1 MPSFLQAV
9 FLSGLAALA
18 VPILIH
24 LFFRLKTK
32 RVELGTLRFLRIVLE
47 ENARRRK
54 VMRWFLLA
62 LRMALVALLA
72 MLFARPYFTSAA
84 TGNDKELVV
93 VLIDRSATM
102 QLKGEQG
109 RLIDQA
115 MAEAQALID
124 RAGRGARVEVAF
136 FDHQV
141 HPLRNPETDPGARA
155 ELPRLASPQELWGAT
170 NYGAAF
176 GWARDILI
184 KSAAVSRQLH
194 LFTDLQQSGLNWT
207 EVEPLPAGTEAHLHD
222 LGRAVVNNLA
232 VTEVRVPRTWIRPDE
247 STRLQAALLHGGS
260 FAQQE
265 VSVVVEIGRAPAA
278 TPTNGAAEKTTGTAT
293 DFSKLVGRIT
303 LRERVKLEPGATVLL
318 DFDLPELEAGLW
330 RGRVFIEHEDDLPF
344 DNERYFAIS
353 AAPPYRVLV
362 ASGQQAG
369 NPLLSETYF
378 LEAVLRLAPP
388 GEMYAA
394 SPFAPDAVSLDGGGR
409 LPVLD
414 DHDAVILAD
423 VAGLSH
429 DELSRLASFVKAGGG
444 LLVFTGEL
452 VTPATGDAFRA
463 AGLDAGTIGE
473 PRSARDLPWRLSRW
487 DEKHPIFQ
495 PMSDPQHGDLRR
507 WKFSTCTPIEP
518 AADAQVL
525 AEFSSGLPAILERQV
540 GEGRVL
546 WVATSCGRRWGD
558 WNLSRMYLP
567 AIHQLLGYEVGLAQG
582 GRVRSQLVDAG
593 EPEAGAA
600 AVAATS
606 GDLPGIRQFP
616 RFAAVTNVSP
626 RESETERCSQ
636 QDFEDRFAVKFL
648 DETGTTDAGAEA
660 APAGVEFQQDELWPW
675 VACGLLCVL
684 LLEGF
689 VGNRTTA

>member
-1 MPSFLQAV
+1 MPSFLQAA
-9 FLSGLAALA
+9 FLTGLAALA

-84 TGNDKELVV
+84 TGHEKELLV

-102 QLKGEQG
+102 QLKWERG

-115 MAEAQALID
+115 VADAQALID

-141 HPLRNPETDPGARA
+141 HPLRNIESEPGTEA
-155 ELPRLASPQELWGAT
+155 ELPRLVAPKEVWGAT

-184 KSAAVSRQLH
+184 KSTAVPRQLH

-247 STRLQAALLHGGS
+247 STRLQVGLLHGGS

-265 VSVVVEIGRAPAA
+265 VSVVVEIGRAP
-278 TPTNGAAEKTTGTAT
+278 TNGAAGLPTGTGA
-293 DFSKLVGRIT
+293 DFSKLVGRIN
-303 LRERVKLEPGATVLL
+303 LRERVKLDPGATVLL

-353 AAPPYRVLV
+353 AAPPYPVLI

-378 LEAVLRLAPP
+378 LESVLRLAPP
-388 GEMYAA
+388 GETFAA
-394 SPFAPDAVSLDGGGR
+394 SPYAADAVSLDGGAR

-414 DHDAVILAD
+414 DYEAVILAN
-423 VAGLSH
+423 VAALSH
-429 DELSRLASFVKAGGG
+429 DELSRLSSFVKAGGG

-487 DEKHPIFQ
+487 DERHPIFE

-507 WKFSTCTPIEP
+507 WKFTTCTPIEP

-567 AIHQLLGYEVGLAQG
+567 VIHQLLGYEVGLAQG
-582 GRVRSQLVDAG
+582 GRVRSRVIDAG
-593 EPEAGAA
+593 EPERGASAA
-600 AVAATS
+600 ASAVILQ
-606 GDLPGIRQFP
+606 DPPGIQQFP
-616 RFAAVTNVSP
+616 RFAEVTNVSP

-636 QDFEDRFAVKFL
+636 KDFEERFDVKFL
-648 DETGTTDAGAEA
+648 DETGTIAAEA
-660 APAGVEFQQDELWPW
+660 GPAGVEFQRDELWPW

>member
-1 MPSFLQAV
+1 MPSFLQAA
-9 FLSGLAALA
+9 FLTGLAALA

-84 TGNDKELVV
+84 TGHEKELLV

-102 QLKGEQG
+102 QLKGERG

-115 MAEAQALID
+115 VAEAQALID

-141 HPLRNPETDPGARA
+141 HPLRNPESEPGSGV
-155 ELPRLASPQELWGAT
+155 ELPRLVAPKEVWGAT

-184 KSAAVSRQLH
+184 KSTAFPRQLH

-207 EVEPLPAGTEAHLHD
+207 EVEPLPAGTDAHLHD

-247 STRLQAALLHGGS
+247 STRLQVGLLHGGS

-265 VSVVVEIGRAPAA
+265 VSVVVEVGRA
-278 TPTNGAAEKTTGTAT
+278 PTNGAAESPTGTGT

-303 LRERVKLEPGATVLL
+303 LRERVKLDPGATVLL
-318 DFDLPELEAGLW
+318 DFDLPELETGLW

-344 DNERYFAIS
+344 DNERYFAVS
-353 AAPPYRVLV
+353 AAPPYRVLI

-378 LEAVLRLAPP
+378 LESVLRLAPS
-388 GEMYAA
+388 GETYAA
-394 SPFAPDAVSLDGGGR
+394 SPYAADAVSLDGGDR

-414 DHDAVILAD
+414 DYEAVILAD
-423 VAGLSH
+423 VAALSH
-429 DELSRLASFVKAGGG
+429 DELSRLSSFVKAGGG

-487 DEKHPIFQ
+487 DEKHPIFE

-507 WKFSTCTPIEP
+507 WKFTTCTPIEP
-518 AADAQVL
+518 AADVKVL

-540 GEGRVL
+540 GAGRVL

-567 AIHQLLGYEVGLAQG
+567 VIHQLLGYEVGLAQG
-582 GRVRSQLVDAG
+582 GRVRSRLVDAG
-593 EPEAGAA
+593 EPEPGASAA
-600 AVAATS
+600 ASEVIS
-606 GDLPGIRQFP
+606 QNPPGIQQFP
-616 RFAAVTNVSP
+616 RFAEVTNVSP

-636 QDFEDRFAVKFL
+636 KDFEERFDVKFL
-648 DETGTTDAGAEA
+648 DETGTIAAGAE
-660 APAGVEFQQDELWPW
+660 PAGIEFQQDELWPW

>member
-1 MPSFLQAV
+1 M
-9 FLSGLAALA
+9 
-18 VPILIH
+18 
-24 LFFRLKTK
+24 
-32 RVELGTLRFLRIVLE
+32 
-47 ENARRRK
+47 
-54 VMRWFLLA
+54 
-62 LRMALVALLA
+62 
-72 MLFARPYFTSAA
+72 
-84 TGNDKELVV
+84 
-93 VLIDRSATM
+93 
-102 QLKGEQG
+102 
-109 RLIDQA
+109 
-115 MAEAQALID
+115 
-124 RAGRGARVEVAF
+124 EVAF

-141 HPLRNPETDPGARA
+141 HPLRNPETEPGAGA
-155 ELPRLASPQELWGAT
+155 KLPRLVAPTEVWGAT

-184 KSAAVSRQLH
+184 KSTAVPRQLH

-247 STRLQAALLHGGS
+247 STRLQVGLLHGGS

-265 VSVVVEIGRAPAA
+265 VSVVVEVGRAPA
-278 TPTNGAAEKTTGTAT
+278 TSPTSAAETTTGT
-293 DFSKLVGRIT
+293 DFSKLVGRLT
-303 LRERVKLEPGATVLL
+303 LRERVKLDPGSTVLL

-378 LEAVLRLAPP
+378 LESVLRLAPP
-388 GEMYAA
+388 GETYAA
-394 SPFAPDAVSLDGGGR
+394 SPYAADTVSLDGGGR

-414 DHDAVILAD
+414 DYEAVILAD
-423 VAGLSH
+423 VAALSH
-429 DELSRLASFVKAGGG
+429 DELSRLSSFVKAGGG
-444 LLVFTGEL
+444 LLVFTGDL

-463 AGLDAGTIGE
+463 AGLAVGSIGE
-473 PRSARDLPWRLSRW
+473 PRTARDLPWRLSRW

-507 WKFSTCTPIEP
+507 WKFTTCTPIEP
-518 AADAQVL
+518 AADVQVL

-540 GEGRVL
+540 GAGRVL

-567 AIHQLLGYEVGLAQG
+567 VIHQLLGYEVGLAQG
-582 GRVRSQLVDAG
+582 GRVRSRLVDSG
-593 EPEAGAA
+593 EPEPGASTA
-600 AVAATS
+600 ASPAIFQ
-606 GDLPGIRQFP
+606 DRPGIQQFP
-616 RFAAVTNVSP
+616 RFAEVTNVSP

-636 QDFEDRFAVKFL
+636 KDFEERFAVKFL
-648 DETGTTDAGAEA
+648 DDTGTIVAEA
-660 APAGVEFQQDELWPW
+660 EPTGVEFQQDELWPW

>member
-1 MPSFLQAV
+1 MPSFLQAA
-9 FLSGLAALA
+9 FLTGLAALA

-84 TGNDKELVV
+84 TGHEKELLV

-102 QLKGEQG
+102 QLKGERG

-115 MAEAQALID
+115 VADAQALID

-141 HPLRNPETDPGARA
+141 HPLRNIESEPGTEA
-155 ELPRLASPQELWGAT
+155 ELPRLVAPKEVWGAT

-184 KSAAVSRQLH
+184 KSTAVPRQLH

-247 STRLQAALLHGGS
+247 STRLQVGLLHGGS

-265 VSVVVEIGRAPAA
+265 VSVVVEIGRAP
-278 TPTNGAAEKTTGTAT
+278 TNGAAGLPTGTGA
-293 DFSKLVGRIT
+293 DFSKLVGRIN
-303 LRERVKLEPGATVLL
+303 LRERVKLDPGATVLL

-353 AAPPYRVLV
+353 AAPPYPVLI

-378 LEAVLRLAPP
+378 LESVLRLAPP
-388 GEMYAA
+388 GETFAA
-394 SPFAPDAVSLDGGGR
+394 SPYAADAVSLDGGAR

-414 DHDAVILAD
+414 DYEAVILAN
-423 VAGLSH
+423 VAALSH
-429 DELSRLASFVKAGGG
+429 DELSRLSSFVKAGGG

-487 DEKHPIFQ
+487 DERHPIFE

-507 WKFSTCTPIEP
+507 WKFTTCTPIEP

-567 AIHQLLGYEVGLAQG
+567 VIHQLLGYEVGLAQG
-582 GRVRSQLVDAG
+582 GRVRSRVIDAG
-593 EPEAGAA
+593 EPERGASAA
-600 AVAATS
+600 ASAVILQ
-606 GDLPGIRQFP
+606 DPPGIQQFP
-616 RFAAVTNVSP
+616 RFAEVTNVSP

-636 QDFEDRFAVKFL
+636 KDFEERFDVKFL
-648 DETGTTDAGAEA
+648 DETGTIAAEA
-660 APAGVEFQQDELWPW
+660 GPAGVEFQRDELWPW